1 MAKYFK
7 SASLCLLLIS
17 LVCGCSGNEEQKEP
31 GAIEQMTD
39 KVAQETV
46 QNIRQPIEQAK
57 QVQAIQ
63 DAHTRAV
70 NEAIEN
76 SSQ

>member
-1 MAKYFK
+1 MTKYFK
-7 SASLCLLLIS
+7 SASLCLLLVGI
-17 LVCGCSGNEEQKEP
+17 LAGCSGDSEDKEP

-39 KVAQETV
+39 KAAREAV
-46 QNIRQPIEQAK
+46 QNIRQPMEQAR
-57 QVQAIQ
+57 QVQAMQ

-70 NEAIEN
+70 NEAAEN